1 MATSLISNRGPKTRL
16 AGVLPDLGLLVLGVV
31 VGLMGTQLLMAT
43 GWQVLLAVL
52 VAAPFGLVLFRY
64 PFVGLAL
71 WLLLCPFLM
80 TTETVAGR
88 GVYWV
93 IHRALPPL
101 VFMLVAWKRHRT
113 SRRAIPFT
121 LGIPEL
127 AMAGYIFVSL
137 VSIALQNRDP
147 LATAYLLYDRVFS
160 PMCIYMLIR
169 LWQPDEEDLRR
180 LMPVV
185 FLLAACQTVIGI
197 LSWIGPQYLPAE
209 WLKME
214 GSRTIGSLVNPSV
227 YTVALIFSGGIL
239 VHATMTGKSVVRLLY
254 AGTAT
259 LAFACVFLTLS
270 RACWLAGLFALAGLV
285 YSYPRQLVRL
295 GIVSVLAVVIGGG
308 LFLPNILDLARER
321 LASSQSERSAI
332 SRLPVYLAGLRMF
345 LSKPLFG
352 WGYGNFDRY
361 DREFQGQ
368 VSNIADDN
376 KDHASHNFYLTL
388 FAEQGLLGGALFLG
402 PMMWWF
408 AKSRKKALGLPPE
421 GLWSRKLLGVLW
433 LSILAHLVVNNFAN
447 MRVPFGLGLWWVS
460 LGLIASLTASAGGQR
475 QKRET
480 GAPAQESRP
489 APWR

>member
-1 MATSLISNRGPKTRL
+1 
-16 AGVLPDLGLLVLGVV
+16 
-31 VGLMGTQLLMAT
+31 
-43 GWQVLLAVL
+43 
-52 VAAPFGLVLFRY
+52 
-64 PFVGLAL
+64 
-71 WLLLCPFLM
+71 
-80 TTETVAGR
+80 
-88 GVYWV
+88 
-93 IHRALPPL
+93 
-101 VFMLVAWKRHRT
+101 MLVAWKRHRT

-127 AMAGYIFVSL
+127 AMAGYVLVSL
-137 VSIALQNRDP
+137 VSIALQHRDP
-147 LATAYLLYDRVFS
+147 LATTYLFYDRVFS

-169 LWQPDEEDLRR
+169 LWEPDEEDLRR
-180 LMPVV
+180 LIPVV
-185 FLLAACQTVIGI
+185 FLLAACQIVVGI
-197 LSWIGPQYLPAE
+197 LSWIGPQYLRAE

-214 GSRTIGSLVNPSV
+214 GARTIGTLVNPSV

-239 VHATMTGKSVVRLLY
+239 VHAAMTGKSVVRLLY
-254 AGTAT
+254 ASAAA
-259 LAFACVFLTLS
+259 LAFACVFLSLS
-270 RACWLAGLFALAGLV
+270 RACWLAGLLALAGLV

-308 LFLPNILDLARER
+308 LLVPNVLDLARER

-376 KDHASHNFYLTL
+376 KDHASHNLYLTL